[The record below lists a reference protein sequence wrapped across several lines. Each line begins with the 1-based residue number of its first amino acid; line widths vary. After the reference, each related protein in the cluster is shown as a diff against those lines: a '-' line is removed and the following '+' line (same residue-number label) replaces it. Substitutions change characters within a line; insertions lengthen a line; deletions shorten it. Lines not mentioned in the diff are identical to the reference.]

1 MATRPRPPAWPAT
14 TFWLYLL
21 IVLILGATLIV
32 GVVCWIWLTF
42 EDKRMPDGL
51 ATVLATIAGG
61 LVGALTMG
69 ELGRSRMQR
78 PRAGGGEP
86 RGGDTDEA

>member
-1 MATRPRPPAWPAT
+1 MQDEREATRGRTPWAP
-14 TFWLYLL
+14 FLLYFV

-42 EDKRMPDGL
+42 EERQMPDGL

-69 ELGRSRMQR
+69 DFTPPRRQR
-78 PRAGGGEP
+78 PGAGPGVPPP
-86 RGGDTDEA
+86 RE

>member
-1 MATRPRPPAWPAT
+1 MATRRFRAPAPD
-14 TFWLYLL
+14 WLYVV

-32 GVVCWIWLTF
+32 GVISWIWLTF
-42 EDKRMPDGL
+42 ENEQMPDGL

-69 ELGRSRMQR
+69 DTRSSRER
-78 PRAGGGEP
+78 GGE
-86 RGGDTDEA
+86 

>member
-1 MATRPRPPAWPAT
+1 MATRGRFAETAPM
-14 TFWLYLL
+14 WLYVL

-42 EDKRMPDGL
+42 EDRAMPDGL

-69 ELGRSRMQR
+69 DFGRSRVEPPAAP
-78 PRAGGGEP
+78 PRDDVIP
-86 RGGDTDEA
+86 

>member
-1 MATRPRPPAWPAT
+1 MATRPRPSGWPAT

-21 IVLILGATLIV
+21 IVLILGAALLV

-69 ELGRSRMQR
+69 ELGRARGR
-78 PRAGGGEP
+78 PGAGEGEAP
-86 RGGDTDEA
+86 GDDADRP